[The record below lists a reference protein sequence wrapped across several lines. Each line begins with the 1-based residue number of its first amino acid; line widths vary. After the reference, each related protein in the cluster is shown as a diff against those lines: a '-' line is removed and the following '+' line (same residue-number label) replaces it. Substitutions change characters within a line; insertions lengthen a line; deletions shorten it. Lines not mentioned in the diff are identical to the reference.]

1 MTTSATDAIGTGTG
15 IVAVVLIFCFVMLM
29 AIPFIA
35 TGTRSTSRALRRAAA
50 IAFCCA
56 YAGAVVAYTVLPL
69 PTSES
74 LGWRCPSGGGA
85 LNAQLIPFHFLAEMG
100 SSTGL
105 ALVNPPVAWQVVL
118 NVALFMPL
126 GAIVVLNLR
135 RSIGAAIVVAFVC
148 SLVIETS
155 QLTGLWF
162 IYDCAYRLFDVDD
175 IMANTVGAGLGAA
188 IAVSWRGRAKLSG

>member
-35 TGTRSTSRALRRAAA
+35 TSTQSPRATTRRAATV
-50 IAFCCA
+50 AFTCA

-74 LGWRCPSGGGA
+74 AQRRCQGGGA
-85 LNAQLIPFHFLAEMG
+85 PSAQLIPFRFLTTAGE
-100 SSTGL
+100 STGL
-105 ALVNPPVAWQVVL
+105 ALVNPSVAWQVVL

-126 GAIVVLNLR
+126 GAIVVLGLR
-135 RSIGAAIVVAFVC
+135 RSLGVAVAIAFLC
-148 SLVIETS
+148 SLMIETS
-155 QLTGLWF
+155 QRTGLWF

-175 IMANTVGAGLGAA
+175 IMANTLGAGLGAT
-188 IAVSWRGRAKLSG
+188 IALRWRGRAKLSE